1 MGDGAEYALEKQPAP
16 AGEGEKPKKLQTQTF
31 GVVMVRSLLWPGAVS
46 FYSNGR
52 IVQIY
57 LGNGHKFEQVAPCY
71 FPVHPPEIM
80 DDVSESD
87 YKNEPEPTPLEE
99 PPAEVEN
106 AEGSGNDEEK
116 SDEE

>member
-52 IVQIY
+52 IVQVY

-80 DDVSESD
+80 EDTPEYGD
-87 YKNEPEPTPLEE
+87 EPEPTPLEE
-99 PPAEVEN
+99 PPAVVEE
-106 AEGSGNDEEK
+106 AEGSGAENEEGGEDE
-116 SDEE
+116 

>member
-1 MGDGAEYALEKQPAP
+1 MGDGAEYALEKQPLP

-52 IVQIY
+52 IVQVY

-80 DDVSESD
+80 EDTPEYGD
-87 YKNEPEPTPLEE
+87 EPEPTPLEE
-99 PPAEVEN
+99 PPAVVEE
-106 AEGSGNDEEK
+106 AEGSGAENEGSGADE
-116 SDEE
+116 